1 MQRFDGRTPDLKPT
15 THSLAATIAQFR
27 DSLGLQTLPFQDA
40 IEDAKGGRLP
50 VPARDNAAVTKQMLY
65 AYYNLLIPYVWNRFN
80 DWRESQKSREDKS
93 NPAGLITCKGQPSQ
107 LLNAKFL
114 SHTDSSSAFQL
125 SRDLSNEHYKAAFLK
140 PMPTEEWTQ
149 ISSAEAAQ
157 KKQSI
162 FNALVITF
170 RAHVMLWE
178 HEHKTGD
185 KQLDPNVL
193 NLFNNCNAWLD
204 HETRITLTALNKNSS
219 LPIHKSKFR
228 PLLQEQ
234 INTSR
239 QGMRLT
245 MGLGDAFNV
254 ALGVWDNLS
263 DRPELVTA
271 LATTHSDV
279 DAPLL
284 PHIMTALGPA
294 DAEVSSSVAL
304 SQAVNR
310 FVPQVPQIRTLL
322 NLRKQEGD
330 VGCWPVS
337 CGCPALGT
345 PAFLGSRDV
354 LNELKRLSGGW

>member
-1 MQRFDGRTPDLKPT
+1 MKIFDGRTPDPGPT
-15 THSLAATIAQFR
+15 PLSLATTTAKLR

-40 IEDAKGGRLP
+40 IEGAKGGTLP

-65 AYYNLLIPYVWNRFN
+65 AYYHLLIPHVWKRFD
-80 DWRESQKSREDKS
+80 DWRESEKSREDKS

-125 SRDLSNEHYKAAFLK
+125 SIHLRQEHYNRAFLT
-140 PMPTEEWTQ
+140 PMPTQEWQQ
-149 ISSAEAAQ
+149 ISVAAAAQ

-193 NLFNNCNAWLD
+193 TLFNNCNAWLD

-219 LPIHKSKFR
+219 PPIRKNKFR
-228 PLLQEQ
+228 LLLQEQ
-234 INTSR
+234 INTSS

-245 MGLGDAFNV
+245 MGLGDAFKV

-279 DAPLL
+279 DGPLL

-294 DAEVSSSVAL
+294 DAEVPSPVAF
-304 SQAVNR
+304 SQAANLLL
-310 FVPQVPQIRTLL
+310 PQVPRLRTRL
-322 NLRKQEGD
+322 NLARRDGD
-330 VGCWPVS
+330 VGNWPVS